1 MFNAGRLS
9 LARARRGLT
18 AKTLAEEAGVGVDTI
33 TRLEKGRHEPE
44 AETVEKLAEALN
56 YPPSFF
62 FGADVDGVDAGAVSF
77 RSFSKMTARE
87 RNAAVAAGSLGLL
100 LNGWVEERFGLPEP
114 DFPSD
119 ISAET
124 DPEIAATRIR
134 QHWGIGQQP
143 IGNLLGLLETKGV
156 RVFSLSENTA
166 SVNAFSFWRGGKPY
180 VFLNNFKSAESS
192 RFDAAHELGHLVMHR
207 HGDPKGDRSL
217 EKEANSFASAFLMP
231 IDDVKARTP
240 RVISSNVIIKSKV
253 RWRVSA
259 MALAYRL
266 HATGRLTDW
275 QYKSICIDLS
285 RRGYRSGEP
294 EGIERETSVVWK
306 KVLTILWKEKVT
318 RENIAADLGLP
329 VDELDGL
336 IWSLAANGGEHPEQE
351 QRGLR
356 LVQ

>member
-1 MFNAGRLS
+1 MFNARRLS
-9 LARARRGLT
+9 LARARRGMT
-18 AKTLAEEAGVGVDTI
+18 AKALAEKAGVGVDTI
-33 TRLEKGRHEPE
+33 TRLEKGRNEPE
-44 AETVEKLAEALN
+44 PETIEKLGKALG

-62 FGADVDGVDAGAVSF
+62 FGEDIEGVDVGAVSF

-87 RNAAVAAGSLGLL
+87 RNAAIAAGSLGLL
-100 LNGWVEERFGLPEP
+100 LNAWVEDRFGLPEP
-114 DFPSD
+114 DFPDDLSE
-119 ISAET
+119 ET
-124 DPEIAATRIR
+124 DPEVAAARLR

-143 IGNLLGLLETKGV
+143 IGNLLGLLETKGI
-156 RVFSLSENTA
+156 RLFSLAENTA

-192 RFDAAHELGHLVMHR
+192 RFDAAHELGHLVLHK

-231 IDDVKARTP
+231 ADDVRARVPRAISTEIILKA
-240 RVISSNVIIKSKV
+240 KL

-266 HATGRLTDW
+266 HHIGRLSDW

-294 EGIERETSVVWK
+294 IGIERETSVLWK
-306 KVLTILWKEKVT
+306 KVLTLLWQDRVT
-318 RENIAADLGLP
+318 RDDIAEELDLP
-329 VDELDGL
+329 SDELDGL
-336 IWSLAANGGEHPEQE
+336 IWRLTAVAPDEHPS
-351 QRGLR
+351 RGGVLHA
-356 LVQ
+356 V

>member
-9 LARARRGLT
+9 LARARRGMT
-18 AKTLAEEAGVGVDTI
+18 AKALAESAGVGVDTI
-33 TRLEKGRHEPE
+33 TRLEKGRNEPE
-44 AETVEKLAEALN
+44 PETIEKLGEALS

-62 FGADVDGVDAGAVSF
+62 MGEDIEEVDIGAVSF

-87 RNAAVAAGSLGLL
+87 RNAAIAAGSLGLL
-100 LNGWVEERFGLPEP
+100 LNGWIEDRFGLPEP
-114 DFPSD
+114 DFPDELSD
-119 ISAET
+119 ET
-124 DPEIAATRIR
+124 DPEVAAIRLR

-143 IGNLLGLLETKGV
+143 IGNLLGMLETKGI
-156 RVFSLSENTA
+156 RTLSLSENTA

-192 RFDAAHELGHLVMHR
+192 RFDAAHELGHLVLHR

-231 IDDVKARTP
+231 ADDVRSRLP
-240 RVISSNVIIKSKV
+240 RVISTEIILKAKL

-266 HATGRLTDW
+266 HHIGRLSDW

-294 EGIERETSVVWK
+294 IGIERETSVVWK
-306 KVLTILWKEKVT
+306 KVLTLLWQEKVT
-318 RENIAADLGLP
+318 REDIAGELGLP
-329 VDELDGL
+329 LDELEGL
-336 IWSLAANGGEHPEQE
+336 IWSLAASSAGPNTKAPTP
-351 QRGLR
+351 LR
-356 LVQ
+356 AV

>member
-1 MFNAGRLS
+1 MT
-9 LARARRGLT
+9 ARA
-18 AKTLAEEAGVGVDTI
+18 LAEKAGVGVDTI
-33 TRLEKGRHEPE
+33 TRLEKGRNEPE
-44 AETVEKLAEALN
+44 PETIEKLGKALR

-62 FGADVDGVDAGAVSF
+62 TGEEIEEVDVGAVSF

-87 RNAAVAAGSLGLL
+87 RNAAIAAGSLGLL
-100 LNGWVEERFGLPEP
+100 LNRWIEDRFGLPEP
-114 DFPSD
+114 DFPDELSE
-119 ISAET
+119 ET
-124 DPEIAATRIR
+124 DPEVAATRVR

-156 RVFSLSENTA
+156 RMLSLSENTA

-192 RFDAAHELGHLVMHR
+192 RFDAAHELGHLVLHK

-231 IDDVKARTP
+231 ADDVWARAP
-240 RVISSNVIIKSKV
+240 RVISTDIILKAKL

-266 HATGRLTDW
+266 HHIGRLSDW

-285 RRGYRSGEP
+285 RHGYRSGEP
-294 EGIERETSVVWK
+294 IGIERETSVVWK
-306 KVLTILWKEKVT
+306 KVLTLLWQEKVT
-318 RENIAADLGLP
+318 REDIAQELELP
-329 VDELDGL
+329 IDELEGL
-336 IWSLAANGGEHPEQE
+336 IWSLTASVVKPDVGAAKP
-351 QRGLR
+351 LR
-356 LVQ
+356 AV

>member
-9 LARARRGLT
+9 LARARRGMT
-18 AKTLAEEAGVGVDTI
+18 AKALAEKAGVGVDTV
-33 TRLEKGRHEPE
+33 TRLEKGRNEPE
-44 AETVEKLAEALN
+44 FETIEKLGEALG

-62 FGADVDGVDAGAVSF
+62 MGEDIEEVDIGAVSF

-87 RNAAVAAGSLGLL
+87 RNAAIAAGSLGLL
-100 LNGWVEERFGLPEP
+100 LNGWIEDRFGLPDP
-114 DFPSD
+114 DFPSEL
-119 ISAET
+119 SEET
-124 DPEIAATRIR
+124 NPEIAATRLR

-143 IGNLLGLLETKGV
+143 IGSLLGLLETKGI
-156 RVFSLSENTA
+156 RMLSLSENTA

-192 RFDAAHELGHLVMHR
+192 RFDAAHELGHLVLHR

-231 IDDVKARTP
+231 ADDVRARVP
-240 RVISSNVIIKSKV
+240 RVISTEIIIKAKL

-259 MALAYRL
+259 LALAYRL
-266 HATGRLTDW
+266 HHIGRLSDW

-294 EGIERETSVVWK
+294 IGIERETSVLWK
-306 KVLTILWKEKVT
+306 KVLTMLWQERVT
-318 RENIAADLGLP
+318 RDDISDELGLP
-329 VDELDGL
+329 VDELD
-336 IWSLAANGGEHPEQE
+336 SLTGSLTGTNRYGRSIR
-351 QRGLR
+351 RGSLS
-356 LVQ
+356 VV